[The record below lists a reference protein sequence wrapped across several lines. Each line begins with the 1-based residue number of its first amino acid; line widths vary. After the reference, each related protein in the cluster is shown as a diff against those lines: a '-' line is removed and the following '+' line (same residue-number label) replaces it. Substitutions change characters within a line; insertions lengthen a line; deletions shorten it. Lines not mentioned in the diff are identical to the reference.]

1 MLPTPVLVTFVL
13 VIGIIGA
20 AYYFLV
26 LKPEEDEHRDLR
38 RRLKTKNPLSR
49 AAAGDPG
56 LLRTEAP
63 LSQIP
68 FVNTILGATG
78 LITRPLQRAVDRSGL
93 NLTVGALVLMCLC
106 TAVAV
111 FLLVQTFTRLA
122 LAAAVMGAAS
132 AYIPIWFVNFK
143 GRSRIAKFEEQFPEA
158 IDLIARALR
167 AGHALPTGLGMV
179 ADEIPAPVGTEFR
192 ILYDEQNFGLTL
204 PDAVRN
210 FAARIPVLDARFF
223 ATAVLTQR
231 ETGGNLAEVLDNL
244 ASVIRER
251 FKVKRQVRVISAH
264 GRITG
269 WVLACLPPCVAI
281 AAFVISPTH
290 IQTLTGDPLGIQM
303 LIGAGVM
310 QVLGTLVI
318 RKIVDIEY

>member
-1 MLPTPVLVTFVL
+1 MLIPIAVFCGVIALVVGAYWAFVL
-13 VIGIIGA
+13 RQEEQFVERLRPRGDKRMRKLG
-20 AYYFLV
+20 V
-26 LKPEEDEHRDLR
+26 LRPEEKLSSVG
-38 RRLKTKNPLSR
+38 PLDAMLQRS
-49 AAAGDPG
+49 
-56 LLRTEAP
+56 AP
-63 LSQIP
+63 
-68 FVNTILGATG
+68 F
-78 LITRPLQRAVDRSGL
+78 TRPLQEIILQSGL
-93 NLTVGALVLMCLC
+93 RITLGTLILLSGCAALLAYLLGVYLTNMQLVG
-106 TAVAV
+106 
-111 FLLVQTFTRLA
+111 LL
-122 LAAAVMGAAS
+122 MGAFFLFVPL
-132 AYIPIWFVNFK
+132 AYVRRERK
-143 GRSRIAKFEEQFPEA
+143 KRLYKFEEQFPEA

-204 PDAVRN
+204 PDAIRN
-210 FAARIPVLDARFF
+210 FATRIPVLDARFF

-269 WVLACLPPCVAI
+269 WVLACLPPCVAV
-281 AAFVISPTH
+281 AAFILSPYH
-290 IQTLTGDPLGIQM
+290 IQTLLGDPLGINM
-303 LIGAGVM
+303 LIGAAVL
-310 QVLGTLVI
+310 QVIGTLVI